1 MPFVATWMDLE
12 IIIWSEV
19 SQRQKS
25 YILYMW
31 HLKRNDAYEL
41 IYKTEID
48 SQKTNLRLPKRNKLG
63 IEINGYLLPYIKNKQ
78 QKPTV

>member
-1 MPFVATWMDLE
+1 
-12 IIIWSEV
+12 
-19 SQRQKS
+19 
-25 YILYMW
+25 MW